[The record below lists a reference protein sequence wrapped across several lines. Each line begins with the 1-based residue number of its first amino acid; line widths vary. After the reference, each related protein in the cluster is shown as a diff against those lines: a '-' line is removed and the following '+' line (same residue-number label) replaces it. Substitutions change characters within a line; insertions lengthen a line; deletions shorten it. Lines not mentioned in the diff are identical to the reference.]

1 MIYMTYMKNMLYVL
15 ETANVKPFN
24 AALNAIKIM
33 KLSYKICECLLLTE
47 T

>member
-1 MIYMTYMKNMLYVL
+1 MKNMLYVL
-15 ETANVKPFN
+15 EAANVKPFN

-33 KLSYKICECLLLTE
+33 KLSYKIFDCLLLTE

>member
-1 MIYMTYMKNMLYVL
+1 MKNMLYVL

-33 KLSYKICECLLLTE
+33 ELGYKICECLLLTE